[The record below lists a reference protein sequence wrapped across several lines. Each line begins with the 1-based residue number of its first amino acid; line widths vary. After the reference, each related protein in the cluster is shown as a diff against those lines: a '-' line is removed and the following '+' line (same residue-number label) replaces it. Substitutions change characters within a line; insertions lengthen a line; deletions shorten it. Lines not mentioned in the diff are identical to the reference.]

1 MKKIIIILT
10 IVLIIA
16 GCANSA
22 QKKPVDPTL
31 GLDPAL
37 GQDPAEA
44 QLAEAAT
51 SVSKSLI
58 SLDEIQQAV
67 TPPPANFQP
76 PTPDSYGM
84 SNLVSIDW
92 SGPIEPLVNQI
103 AASAG
108 YSVRVMGK
116 EPAVPVMVYLSEK
129 NQPLGE
135 VLRNA
140 GYQCGDKADIIVFPK
155 NKTIELRYANNT

>member
-1 MKKIIIILT
+1 MKKTIIL
-10 IVLIIA
+10 IFALLLA
-16 GCANSA
+16 GCASNTP
-22 QKKPVDPTL
+22 QKPVDPSL

-51 SVSKSLI
+51 SVSKSLN

-67 TPPPANFQP
+67 TPPPPHFQP
-76 PTPDSYGM
+76 PTPASYGM

-116 EPAVPVMVYLSEK
+116 EPAIPIMIYLSEK

-140 GYQCGDKADIIVFPK
+140 GYQCGENADIIVFPK
-155 NKTIELRYANNT
+155 TKTIELRYAANS